1 MRGSSVI
8 HCGIEPKYCGQKQ
21 IRCSSGICVT
31 VSSNSDSLAADAR
44 LFFVAVVMGMS
55 PSIKKRQR
63 RWLAYAVIM
72 SVRED

>member
-1 MRGSSVI
+1 MGQYHR
-8 HCGIEPKYCGQKQ
+8 CGIEVQCTFDHFPGMDL
-21 IRCSSGICVT
+21 GAVICVT

>member
-1 MRGSSVI
+1 MTTFTDKELIKEIKERISSLDV
-8 HCGIEPKYCGQKQ
+8 
-21 IRCSSGICVT
+21 RDDICVT

-44 LFFVAVVMGMS
+44 LFFVAVVMGMF